1 MESAPRSLP
10 DPAAISDRLRR
21 GRALQRVN
29 RRCER
34 ESLRRGAL
42 DPDGLCGDR
51 RPGGSVDDA
60 ARSSSS
66 PIAPRVCRSHA
77 RSGMPRPPSGHPAG
91 RNGMLASDS
100 GVLSITHSMA
110 RDVIRT

>member
-60 ARSSSS
+60 AQIGELADRR
-66 PIAPRVCRSHA
+66 AFAGRTHEAACRV
-77 RSGMPRPPSGHPAG
+77 PPSSHPAG